1 MNRVVAAFEA
11 MQSALHA
18 AAPNAVAKLYPPAAP
33 VALADMEVSLGR
45 ALHPDLRALLELHN
59 GQDPSPPLFDNEWLN
74 GASLEGWSARKELFD
89 AGEVAPGW
97 WDPLWVPVTDSDGN
111 GFHLHLET
119 GEVRYMDNVEGLDRT
134 RRAAGLAELFDLVTR
149 LVTSPDYDPDFHET
163 GEPEVWVHLSEN
175 LPRG

>member
-11 MQSALHA
+11 MRTALGA
-18 AAPNAVAKLYPPAAP
+18 AAPNAVAKLHPPARSS
-33 VALADMEVSLGR
+33 ALAEMEVTLGR
-45 ALHPDLRALLELHN
+45 ALHADLRALLALHN

-74 GASLEGWSARKELFD
+74 GTSLDAWSARKELFD
-89 AGEVAPGW
+89 AGAVTRGW

-119 GEVRYMDNVEGLDRT
+119 SEVRYMDNVEGLDQT
-134 RRAAGLAELFDLVTR
+134 RRAAGLAELFE
-149 LVTSPDYDPDFHET
+149 LVTSLVTSEDYDPDFFET